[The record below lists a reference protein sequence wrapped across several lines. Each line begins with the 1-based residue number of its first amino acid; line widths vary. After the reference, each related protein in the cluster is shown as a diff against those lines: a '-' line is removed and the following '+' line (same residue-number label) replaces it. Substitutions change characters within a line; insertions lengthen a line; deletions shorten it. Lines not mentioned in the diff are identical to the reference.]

1 MKTLVPAA
9 LFFSLALPLCSQ
21 SAKPSQ
27 PTLGYRSTK
36 VLHVDGLDFKDLNH
50 NGKLDLYEDWR
61 QTPEARAKD
70 LVTELTVEEIAGLMM
85 HGTIPTAPTGAPKAS
100 IGGGYDLAK
109 AKTFITETN
118 INSFI
123 TRLNASPRIL
133 AESNNQ
139 LQELA
144 ETNRLGIPVTVS
156 TDPRSHF
163 QYTPGASVESGA
175 FSKWPET
182 TGLAAI
188 GDPALVRNF
197 ADIARREY
205 LAVGIRENLA
215 PQADLSTE
223 PRWARMNGTFGEDA
237 QLAKRMVQAFV
248 EGFQAGD
255 AGLNPNSVSTIVKHW
270 AGYGAA
276 KDGFDSHSS
285 YGRYATFPGNNFKYH
300 LIPFTGAFDAHVAGV
315 MPTFSILK
323 GVSIDGKPV
332 EQVGSGYDAQLL
344 TGLLRGTYKFQG
356 VIVSDWSITN
366 DCGSV
371 CLDGVS
377 AGEKPA
383 ISSIATSWGVENLS
397 KEDRF
402 TKAINAGI
410 DQIGGSEESKYIVSA
425 VKDAKL
431 TKSRIDQSAFRIL
444 LQKFQLGL
452 FENPFVDPTIA
463 GSVVGNPEFHKAGE
477 DAQKRAL
484 VLLENKKQL
493 LPVKSAGKK
502 VFLVGIDVAP
512 AAQHGFTVVASADE
526 ADLVIIRANTPFQL
540 LHPGYFFGARQHE
553 GRLDFRAGDPSYD
566 ALVAASARKP
576 TIFIVNLDRPAILT
590 NVKDKATALLGSFG
604 ISDNALLDVITG
616 SGAPMGHLPFE
627 LPSSMQEVLT
637 QKSDVPYDTAHP
649 LYKFG
654 YGLHY

>member
-9 LFFSLALPLCSQ
+9 LFFSIALPLHAQ
-21 SAKPSQ
+21 SPKPSQ
-27 PTLGYRSTK
+27 PKLGYRSAK

-61 QTPEARAKD
+61 QSPEARAKD
-70 LVTELTVEEIAGLMM
+70 LVSQLTVEEIAGLMM
-85 HGTIPTAPTGAPKAS
+85 HGTLPTAPAGAPKTA
-100 IGGGYDLAK
+100 IGGYDLGK
-109 AKTFITETN
+109 VKTFITETA

-123 TRLNASPRIL
+123 TRLNASPAIL

-139 LQELA
+139 LQEIA
-144 ETNRLGIPVTVS
+144 ETSRLGIPITVS

-223 PRWARMNGTFGEDA
+223 PRWARMNGTFGEDG
-237 QLAKRMVQAFV
+237 QLARRMVQAFV
-248 EGFQAGD
+248 EGFQAGGS
-255 AGLNPNSVSTIVKHW
+255 GLNPNSVSTVVKHW

-276 KDGFDSHSS
+276 KDGFDSHNS
-285 YGRYATFPGNNFKYH
+285 YGRFATFPGNNFKYH

-315 MPTFSILK
+315 MPTYSILQ

-344 TGLLRGTYKFQG
+344 GLLRGTYKFQG
-356 VIVSDWSITN
+356 VIVSDWAITN
-366 DCGSV
+366 DCPAV
-371 CLDGVS
+371 CRDGVP
-377 AGEKPA
+377 AGEKPS

-410 DQIGGSEESKYIVSA
+410 DQIGGSEEAKYIVSA
-425 VKDAKL
+425 VKDSKL
-431 TKSRIDQSAFRIL
+431 TKARIEQSAYRVL

-452 FENPFVDPTIA
+452 FENPFVDPTAA
-463 GSVVGNPEFHKAGE
+463 GTVVGNPEFVKAGE
-477 DAQKRAL
+477 DAQKKAL
-484 VLLENKKQL
+484 TLLENKKQL
-493 LPVKSAGKK
+493 LPIKSAGKK
-502 VFLVGIDVAP
+502 VFLVGIDTAP
-512 AAQHGFTVVASADE
+512 ATQHGFTVVKTADE
-526 ADLVIIRANTPFQL
+526 ADLVIIRADTPFEL

-553 GRLDFRAGDPSYD
+553 GRLDFRAGDPTYD
-566 ALVAASARKP
+566 VLVSASAKKP
-576 TIFIVNLDRPAILT
+576 TIFVVNLDRPAILT
-590 NVKDKATALLGSFG
+590 NVKDKVTALLGSFG
-604 ISDNALLDVITG
+604 ISDTALLDVITG
-616 SGAPMGHLPFE
+616 NGAPMGHLPFE
-627 LPSSMQEVLT
+627 LPSSMQEVLA

>member
-1 MKTLVPAA
+1 MNTLVPAA
-9 LFFSLALPLCSQ
+9 LFFSLTLPLFSQ

-27 PTLGYRSTK
+27 PKLGYRSTQI
-36 VLHVDGLDFKDLNH
+36 LHVDGLEFKDLNH

-70 LVTELTVEEIAGLMM
+70 LVNKLTVEEIAGLMM
-85 HGTIPTAPTGAPKAS
+85 HGTVPITAPSTPKAS

-109 AKTFITETN
+109 AKTFITETE

-139 LQELA
+139 LQEIA
-144 ETNRLGIPVTVS
+144 ETSRLGIPVTVS

-188 GDPALVRNF
+188 GDPAMVRRF
-197 ADIARREY
+197 GDLARREY

-223 PRWARMNGTFGEDA
+223 PRWARINGTFGEDA

-248 EGFQAGD
+248 EGFQVGD
-255 AGLNPNSVSTIVKHW
+255 AGLNPNSVSTVVKHW

-276 KDGFDSHSS
+276 KDGLDSHSS

-315 MPTFSILK
+315 MPTYSILQ
-323 GVSIDGKPV
+323 GVSIEGKPV

-356 VIVSDWSITN
+356 VIVSDWGITN
-366 DCGSV
+366 DCSSV
-371 CLDGVS
+371 CLDGVP

-383 ISSIATSWGVENLS
+383 ISSIATSWGVEGLS

-402 TKAINAGI
+402 AKAVNAGI
-410 DQIGGSEESKYIVSA
+410 DQIGGSEEAKYIVAA

-431 TKSRIDQSAFRIL
+431 TKVRIEQSAYRIL
-444 LQKFQLGL
+444 LQKFQMGL
-452 FENPFVDPTIA
+452 FENAFVDPIA
-463 GSVVGNPEFHKAGE
+463 AVSVVGNPEFVKAGE
-477 DAQKRAL
+477 DAQKKAL
-484 VLLENKKQL
+484 ILLENKKQL
-493 LPVKSAGKK
+493 LPVKPAGKK
-502 VFLVGIDVAP
+502 VFLVGIDAGP
-512 AAQHGFTVVASADE
+512 ATQHGFTVVNSAAE
-526 ADLVIIRANTPFQL
+526 ADLVIVRADTPFEL
-540 LHPGYFFGARQHE
+540 RHPGYFFGARQHE
-553 GRLDFRAGDPSYD
+553 GRLDFRVGDPRYD
-566 ALVAASARKP
+566 ALVAANAAKP
-576 TIFIVNLDRPAILT
+576 TIFVVNLDRPAILT

-616 SGAPMGHLPFE
+616 NGAPMGHLPFE
-627 LPSSMQEVLT
+627 LPSSMQEVLA